1 MQRLVVSYAENVAA
15 MRKRLRAAASFDII
29 ERHLTV
35 LRRDMC
41 FFYIDGFT
49 KDGEMQRVMQFLLN
63 LKEGFDAESIERR
76 LPYVEVERSSDVD
89 AIAVAVLSGQCAVL
103 YAPRFFRLYKT
114 MRKKT
119 SL

>member
-1 MQRLVVSYAENVAA
+1 MVSYAENVAA

-63 LKEGFDAESIERR
+63 
-76 LPYVEVERSSDVD
+76 
-89 AIAVAVLSGQCAVL
+89 
-103 YAPRFFRLYKT
+103 
-114 MRKKT
+114 
-119 SL
+119 